1 MTGSRSKPAY
11 AENQE
16 QNILLP
22 EAKNNSINRVIRLIA
37 YNVIGNFTW
46 NLFFLLF
53 PWHTPFAGLLSL
65 SAHDP
70 IRMRGA

>member
-1 MTGSRSKPAY
+1 MTGSRSKSVY

-22 EAKNNSINRVIRLIA
+22 EAKNNSINRVIRLMA

-65 SAHDP
+65 SAYDS